1 MYNNACDLI
10 RICNEKNLKISEV
23 VKENESIVSNIS
35 KEEVA
40 EKLLEIYRVME
51 KSCKETLDKE
61 IRSVSGLTGGDAKRL
76 FEYTNEGKTLCGK
89 EFLNSVAYSMSCF
102 EVNTAMGCIVAA
114 PTAGSC
120 GIVPGVILHL
130 SEKFNL
136 TEEKIVNALA
146 TASGVGQ
153 IITKNA
159 TVSGAEGGCQA
170 ECGSASAMAAAATV
184 EICGGTVEQCFDA
197 AAMTLKNVLGL
208 VCDPVA
214 GLVEI
219 PCEKRNAIGVA
230 NALLS
235 ADLALAG
242 IISNI
247 PFDETVEAMYR
258 VGKQLPM
265 ELRETALG
273 GVAICK
279 TAQQMR
285 KKVFGEQA

>member
-1 MYNNACDLI
+1 MYNNACDLLRLCDEKKLNI
-10 RICNEKNLKISEV
+10 SDIVIQNECKISDISADMV
-23 VKENESIVSNIS
+23 CENLLSIYS
-35 KEEVA
+35 
-40 EKLLEIYRVME
+40 VM
-51 KSCKETLDKE
+51 SDACKQTLDTE
-61 IRSVSGLTGGDAKRL
+61 LRSISGLTGGDAKRL
-76 FEYTNEGKTLCGK
+76 NKYISDGNSLCGS
-89 EFLNSVAYSMSCF
+89 EFLRSVSYAMSCF

-130 SEKFNL
+130 SEKFSLSNQQ
-136 TEEKIVNALA
+136 IANALA

-170 ECGSASAMAAAATV
+170 ECGSASAMAAAAAV
-184 EICGGTVEQCFDA
+184 EICGGSPTQAFHA

-230 NALLS
+230 NALMS
-235 ADLALAG
+235 TDLALAG

-247 PFDETVEAMYR
+247 PFDEVVDAMYR
-258 VGKQLPM
+258 VGKQLPT

-273 GVAICK
+273 GVATCP
-279 TAQQMR
+279 TALAMQ
-285 KKVFGEQA
+285 KKIFG